1 MPASGSV
8 DISIDVGVRLGN
20 VPRSAVSDVQ
30 AVLGGLR
37 RQWRE
42 DLIGVWPV
50 ETGRSLQGWQ
60 NRISGLVWILRN
72 PVDYAEFV
80 HLEGDTTEI
89 WRFLEAEAER
99 MVHSVM
105 PEMRAIVASARL
117 TSTGFASPRAL
128 RGPRTGPPLSGGLA
142 GAIFRARAALNIRT
156 GPARRARDLAALR
169 GRTRTR

>member
-8 DISIDVGVRLGN
+8 DISIDVGSRLGN

-60 NRISGLVWILRN
+60 NRVSGLVWILRN

-80 HLEGDTTEI
+80 HVAGDTTEV
-89 WRFLEAEAER
+89 WRFLEARAEQL
-99 MVHSVM
+99 VSSAM
-105 PEMRAIVASARL
+105 PEMRAIVAAARVSA
-117 TSTGFASPRAL
+117 GAFAPPRAA
-128 RGPRTGPPLSGGLA
+128 RGLSGALA